1 MGRAEGLRV
10 AGGAGGEVAGRQ
22 GRAFLASV
30 LVLNLPV
37 RSISGAPGSDHMLWG
52 ESSPPHPAP
61 HQALFPGSPP
71 VVGDAVILEIVCQMP
86 GGHSKEPLS
95 PPLASP
101 SGWNGAEH
109 PHSTRCSQQGA
120 GPRVKRAVQGRYW
133 RAVPCGEHRLPELWN
148 SAPVCETAWV

>member
-52 ESSPPHPAP
+52 ESSPPTRP
-61 HQALFPGSPP
+61 HTRPFF
-71 VVGDAVILEIVCQMP
+71 LEV
-86 GGHSKEPLS
+86 L
-95 PPLASP
+95 
-101 SGWNGAEH
+101 
-109 PHSTRCSQQGA
+109 
-120 GPRVKRAVQGRYW
+120 
-133 RAVPCGEHRLPELWN
+133 RLWEMR
-148 SAPVCETAWV
+148 SF